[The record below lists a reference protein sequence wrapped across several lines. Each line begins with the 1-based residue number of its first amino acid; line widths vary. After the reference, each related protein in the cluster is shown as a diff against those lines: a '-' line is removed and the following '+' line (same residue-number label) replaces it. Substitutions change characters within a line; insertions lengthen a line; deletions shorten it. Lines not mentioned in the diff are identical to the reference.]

1 VNDPIEDRVGTTAGF
16 ISRALAIATDTVLL
30 TVIIAGGGWV
40 VRSFIDLILGS
51 DPIQLNPVV
60 LFFVAPVIAVL
71 YFALSTDLTGR
82 TPGKWLMGLR
92 VVRMGGGDITL
103 GRAMLRSLGY
113 IVSLIPLGAGFL
125 WVLVDDE
132 RRGWHDHIAGTKVQ
146 HQPGKVLA
154 RHTEP

>member
-1 VNDPIEDRVGTTAGF
+1 
-16 ISRALAIATDTVLL
+16 
-30 TVIIAGGGWV
+30 
-40 VRSFIDLILGS
+40 IDLILGS

-92 VVRMGGGDITL
+92 VVRMSGGDITL
-103 GRAMLRSLGY
+103 GRALLRSLGY

>member
-1 VNDPIEDRVGTTAGF
+1 VNDPIENRVGMTAGF
-16 ISRALAIATDTVLL
+16 ISRALAIGMDTVLL

-40 VRSFIDLILGS
+40 VRSFSDLILGA
-51 DPIQLNPVV
+51 DPIQLNPAV
-60 LFFVAPVIAVL
+60 LFFVAPVIAGL
-71 YFALSTDLTGR
+71 YFVLFTDLTGR

-92 VVRMGGGDITL
+92 VVKTGGGDITL
-103 GRAMLRSLGY
+103 GRAVLRSIGY

-146 HQPGKVLA
+146 HQPA
-154 RHTEP
+154 RVIVHRS

>member
-1 VNDPIEDRVGTTAGF
+1 MTAGF

-30 TVIIAGGGWV
+30 TVIIAGGSWV
-40 VRSFIDLILGS
+40 IRSFIDLILGA
-51 DPIQLNPVV
+51 DPLQLDPVV

-92 VVRMGGGDITL
+92 VVRTGGGDVTL
-103 GRAMLRSLGY
+103 GKSLLRSLGY

-132 RRGWHDHIAGTKVQ
+132 RRGWHDHMAGTKVQ

-154 RHTEP
+154 HHTEP

>member
-16 ISRALAIATDTVLL
+16 ISRALAIGIDTVLL

-40 VRSFIDLILGS
+40 VQSFTDLILGA

-60 LFFVAPVIAVL
+60 LFFVAPVIAGL
-71 YFALSTDLTGR
+71 YFVLFTDLTGR

-92 VVRMGGGDITL
+92 VVRTGGGDITL
-103 GRAMLRSLGY
+103 GRAVLRSIGY
-113 IVSLIPLGAGFL
+113 TVSLIPLGAGFF

-132 RRGWHDHIAGTKVQ
+132 RRGWHDHIAGTKVE
-146 HQPGKVLA
+146 HQPA
-154 RHTEP
+154 RVIVHRS

>member
-1 VNDPIEDRVGTTAGF
+1 MGTTAGF

-30 TVIIAGGGWV
+30 TVIITGGSWV

-51 DPIQLNPVV
+51 DPIQIDPVV

-92 VVRMGGGDITL
+92 VVRTCGGDVTL
-103 GRAMLRSLGY
+103 GRALLRSIGY
-113 IVSLIPLGAGFL
+113 IVSLIPLGAGFF

-146 HQPGKVLA
+146 HQPEKVLA
-154 RHTEP
+154 HHAEP

>member
-1 VNDPIEDRVGTTAGF
+1 MVGC
-16 ISRALAIATDTVLL
+16 I
-30 TVIIAGGGWV
+30 
-40 VRSFIDLILGS
+40 RSFIDLILGA
-51 DPIQLNPVV
+51 DPLQLDPVV

-92 VVRMGGGDITL
+92 VVRTGGGDVTL
-103 GRAMLRSLGY
+103 GKSLLRSLGY

-154 RHTEP
+154 HHTEP